1 MSSRLYE
8 IYQNNF
14 NDLVEKVSKLISEI
28 PNLAKGIKV
37 LIK

>member
-14 NDLVEKVSKLISEI
+14 NDLVEKVSKLISAI
-28 PNLAKGIKV
+28 PNLEKGIKV